1 MKKIFWILFVIVV
14 LILISVGYHKSL
26 NSNDVGSGDN
36 INEPLNDQ
44 IQGLPTSGE
53 KEVLVE
59 NDTKELDDDVK
70 NADKIEETNQAVKE
84 DVSKVS
90 GEAQTEKIE
99 TMAGAYSSYDNKKN
113 AWGFVRKPDGK
124 TPEFYGPHA
133 KVLDDY
139 EGIYIGNTEEPVIY
153 LTFDEGYENGY
164 TEKILDVLKET
175 EVPAAFFV
183 VKPYITQNPDIIKR
197 MNDEGHLVCNHSSHH
212 PSMASITDPVK
223 FKQEFTD
230 VEDAYKEV
238 CGSEMP
244 KFFRPPMGKYSI
256 NSLKQTQELGY
267 KSIFWSFAYKD
278 WIIDNQP
285 SEDMAIKKITNGV
298 HPGCIMLLHAVSK
311 TNTNVLK
318 TVIEQIKNDGYEFK
332 SLNDLPSCNR
342 NDDSSPENTDTLN
355 NM

>member
-153 LTFDEGYENGY
+153 LV
-164 TEKILDVLKET
+164 KSSSET
-175 EVPAAFFV
+175 
-183 VKPYITQNPDIIKR
+183 
-197 MNDEGHLVCNHSSHH
+197 
-212 PSMASITDPVK
+212 
-223 FKQEFTD
+223 
-230 VEDAYKEV
+230 
-238 CGSEMP
+238 
-244 KFFRPPMGKYSI
+244 
-256 NSLKQTQELGY
+256 NS
-267 KSIFWSFAYKD
+267 
-278 WIIDNQP
+278 
-285 SEDMAIKKITNGV
+285 
-298 HPGCIMLLHAVSK
+298 
-311 TNTNVLK
+311 
-318 TVIEQIKNDGYEFK
+318 
-332 SLNDLPSCNR
+332 
-342 NDDSSPENTDTLN
+342 
-355 NM
+355 

>member
-1 MKKIFWILFVIVV
+1 MKKNSFIHKTLLSTIPIY
-14 LILISVGYHKSL
+14 ISFTFLCPAYSFARTTKGTVNNFSPAADNGL
-26 NSNDVGSGDN
+26 NSLTVPRLAQVAQRSISGSK
-36 INEPLNDQ
+36 L
-44 IQGLPTSGE
+44 LT
-53 KEVLVE
+53 V
-59 NDTKELDDDVK
+59 
-70 NADKIEETNQAVKE
+70 
-84 DVSKVS
+84 
-90 GEAQTEKIE
+90 
-99 TMAGAYSSYDNKKN
+99 
-113 AWGFVRKPDGK
+113 
-124 TPEFYGPHA
+124 PE
-133 KVLDDY
+133 
-139 EGIYIGNTEEPVIY
+139 NTELNWYFVNRGKDQMPEGPKESLDFISKYDGYFLGDTNNKVIY